1 MIWKLINH
9 ALELSK
15 LDPDF
20 CIGDHDDAPV
30 DIIPCRSWTNKFP
43 HFIKEE
49 GPQFHPL
56 GSSGRCSRYITKN
69 VLKVT
74 FSYLFCPSE
83 EISRIF
89 GQCSTKDQLTADQT
103 VCSFKNCN
111 GLTTKPS
118 DEHQRQR
125 ASCRCTV
132 LGIIFRSTIS

>member
-30 DIIPCRSWTNKFP
+30 DIIPCRSWTNKFA
-43 HFIKEE
+43 HFIKRR
-49 GPQFHPL
+49 GSPISPTRQFWSLLSVHH
-56 GSSGRCSRYITKN
+56 
-69 VLKVT
+69 KV
-74 FSYLFCPSE
+74 SYLFFPSE

-125 ASCRCTV
+125 AGCRCTV
-132 LGIIFRSTIS
+132 LDIIFRSTIS